1 MSDENQGA
9 IALIRLANQFQLDA
23 KDYERLAMAVF
34 GEMIAKDAAR
44 AQEWKRDQS
53 RVLAYFAYGD
63 GKTALEKHKS
73 LAPCWKRLRQD
84 LFSGKRDAFVGVQMA
99 LAYAK
104 AEGLLANPRWGGERR
119 REVEKEFARKG
130 WDPFAPIGMRATPQA
145 AGSPRTEPPAKF
157 VSPDVPSTSVGR
169 LPIHK
174 RLGIGDMWIAL
185 TPEERVAVNG
195 LLAGMDES
203 ARIQEL
209 EKMAGDQLYTRLN
222 NRDIPSP
229 RGGDWLR
236 NLPPQL
242 AREIDKLPPRSK
254 AILEARYAGFGFSG
268 NRSTFDTE
276 VNNLMV
282 RSNGRVEGD
291 ELLELM
297 EDTFCAS
304 RDSVGAGL
312 RYEMKLEQGKMS
324 FPAYLTLRA
333 RHAPKLAAKE
343 REMGTRHAKQ
353 RLAERAAFRTGA
365 AADQKMTAS
374 HRRLRGEAFLRD
386 PAIVTAVQRAGG
398 KLQTISGGVSY
409 ALYDEY
415 YIIVD
420 RMPSGVSP
428 EAFVTLL
435 ARDLNRTVGDSVFDG
450 INMFHRRATGAPQ
463 AGEIVDIDI
472 GGPDNG
478 SVILS
483 KLTPTYFIYT
493 CINTSW
499 GGEHPEY
506 GSREFGV
513 ERMNDG
519 RIKVYT
525 RAVSSSADAMIGT
538 VGAYPQ
544 QTGWSRLVKGIETT
558 IEKRGGS
565 VVDGSFQNSS
575 WRVAK

>member
-1 MSDENQGA
+1 MNDENQGA
-9 IALIRLANQFQLDA
+9 IALIRLANQFRLDA
-23 KDYERLAMAVF
+23 RDYERLAMAVF

-44 AQEWKRDQS
+44 AQEWKRDNS
-53 RVLAYFAYGD
+53 RILAYFAYGD

-73 LAPCWKRLRQD
+73 LQPCWRRLRQD
-84 LFSGKRDAFVGVQMA
+84 LFSGNRDAFVGVQMA

-130 WDPFAPIGMRATPQA
+130 WDPFAPIGMRAAPKP
-145 AGSPRTEPPAKF
+145 AGSPNSGPPSKF
-157 VSPDVPSTSVGR
+157 VSPDVSSTAIRR

-174 RLGIGDMWIAL
+174 QLGIGDMWIAL
-185 TPEERVAVNG
+185 SEEERIAVNG
-195 LLAGMDES
+195 LLAGIDES
-203 ARIQEL
+203 ERIQEL
-209 EKMAGDQLYTRLN
+209 EKMAGDLVFKRAGN
-222 NRDIPSP
+222 NDIPASP
-229 RGGDWLR
+229 DPDWMR
-236 NLPPQL
+236 NLPRQL
-242 AREIDKLPPRSK
+242 AGKIDKLPPRSK
-254 AILEARYAGFGFSG
+254 AILEARYAGFGASG

-282 RSNGRVEGD
+282 LSNGRVSGD
-291 ELLELM
+291 ELMQLM
-297 EDTFCAS
+297 QSTLCS
-304 RDSVGAGL
+304 RRDSVGAQL
-312 RYEMKLEQGKMS
+312 RYEMQLEQGTMS

-343 REMGTRHAKQ
+343 REMATRHAKE
-353 RLAERAAFRTGA
+353 RLAERAAFRSGP

-374 HRRLRGEAFLRD
+374 HRRLRAEAFLND
-386 PAIVTAVQRAGG
+386 PVVVAAVKKSSG
-398 KLQTISGGVSY
+398 KLQPISGGVPY

-420 RMPSGVSP
+420 RMPNGVSP
-428 EAFVTLL
+428 QAFVTLL
-435 ARDLNRTVGDSVFDG
+435 ASDLNRTVGDTTFDR
-450 INMFHRRATGAPQ
+450 INMFHRRVTGVPQ

-483 KLTPTYFIYT
+483 KLTPNYFIYT

-519 RIKVYT
+519 RTKVYT
-525 RAVSSSADAMIGT
+525 RAVSSSANAMIGA
-538 VGAYPQ
+538 VGPYPQ
-544 QTGWSRLVKGIETT
+544 QTGWSRLVKGIATT

-575 WRVAK
+575 WRVSK